1 MSTENA
7 VIVQELFDALRDTL
21 GLKLVAGATG
31 FRRSV
36 SDPEVQRPGLAL
48 AGFLDY
54 FSSRNVQIVG
64 KTEIAFM
71 STREPEVMK
80 GFWSEYLRMQPPAI
94 VVARGLELPPP
105 MVASADEQGV
115 PVFNSPLKTEEIV
128 HRLELWL
135 ERELAP
141 SAMMHG
147 VLMDVFG
154 LGTLILGDSGVGKS
168 ETALELLQRGQR
180 LVSDDIVEVRRMRQ
194 DKLVGTSPDLTKH
207 HIEIRGLGIL
217 NIRQLYGASAVVD
230 EMEIDIVAQLE
241 TWREDYEYD
250 RLGLDQEKTEILG
263 IEVPSILVPVQPGR
277 NLAII
282 IEVGAMNQRL
292 KNMGVHAAAE
302 FNRRL
307 NDMLMQP
314 PAGPSGAKRESAK

>member
-1 MSTENA
+1 MSAENA

-21 GLKLVAGATG
+21 GLKLVAGASG
-31 FRRSV
+31 FTRAV
-36 SDPEVQRPGLAL
+36 SDAEVQRPGLAL

-71 STREPEVMK
+71 STREPELMK
-80 GFWSEYLRMQPPAI
+80 SCWNEYLRMQPPAI
-94 VVARGLELPPP
+94 LVARGLELPEL
-105 MVASADEQGV
+105 MIASANEHGV
-115 PVFNSPLKTEEIV
+115 PVFASPLKTEEIV
-128 HRLELWL
+128 HRVELWL

-141 SAMMHG
+141 TAMMHG

-154 LGTLILGDSGVGKS
+154 LGVLILGDSGVGKS

-230 EMEIDIVAQLE
+230 EMELDMVAQLE
-241 TWREDYEYD
+241 AWRENYEYD

-314 PAGPSGAKRESAK
+314 PRGSGPPRMDDK